1 MFMVPPGTMS
11 TNSSTPVLTVNGK
24 TSQDHHHRERQ
35 QHPRRICDLFGLFI
49 EAGLR
54 CTSAV
59 DQPSIVEYRL
69 RNSGPRPSPR
79 ADDIG

>member
-1 MFMVPPGTMS
+1 MARRARIITI
-11 TNSSTPVLTVNGK
+11 VNGN
-24 TSQDHHHRERQ
+24 
-35 QHPRRICDLFGLFI
+35 QHPRRICDLFGLFV